1 MTSPSSYR
9 ASPTRRSRRS
19 KAEMEEIRS
28 GLYDIVERGRP
39 MTVRQVF
46 YRAVSAGLIEKTETE
61 YNQTVGRLLAE
72 IRLATVRST
81 RDDYFI
87 SDFFMRFGLSWDGSN
102 KAFQGKD
109 GRLYVRGKWPNYML
123 AMPFSW
129 IVDNTRW
136 MRKPRAFDSVEDA
149 LKDTADFY
157 RRALWANQ
165 EDYVEVWLEKE
176 AQAGVLYPVT
186 GQYDVPLMVTRG
198 YPSISYVYSAA
209 ETITEVEK
217 PTFIYYLGDHDPSGV
232 DIPRNVEA
240 RLREFAPDADITF
253 ERLAVRPEQ
262 IEDLELPTRPTKK
275 TDTRAKS
282 FDGESVEVDAIDP
295 DDLRDLVRGAID
307 WHIDSNMLT
316 VTKAAEESERE
327 ILKRIAE
334 TAGAA

>member
-1 MTSPSSYR
+1 MD
-9 ASPTRRSRRS
+9 
-19 KAEMEEIRS
+19 EIRS

-61 YNQTVGRLLAE
+61 YNQTVGRLLTE
-72 IRLATVRST
+72 MRLATVGST
-81 RDDYFI
+81 RDDYFVG
-87 SDFFMRFGLSWDGSN
+87 DFFRRLGPSWDGRN
-102 KAFQGKD
+102 KAFQGND

-136 MRKPRAFDSVEDA
+136 MRKPRAFESVEDA

-165 EDYVEVWLEKE
+165 EDYVEIWLEKE
-176 AQAGVLYPVT
+176 ALAGVLYPVT
-186 GQYDVPLMVTRG
+186 REYDVPLMVTRG

-209 ETITEVEK
+209 EAITEVEK

-232 DIPRNVEA
+232 DIPRNVEE

-253 ERLAVRPEQ
+253 ERIAVTPEQ
-262 IEDLELPTRPTKK
+262 IVDYDLPTRPTKK
-275 TDTRAKS
+275 SDTRAKS
-282 FDGESVEVDAIDP
+282 FEGESVEVDAIDP
-295 DDLRDLVRGAID
+295 DDLRQLVRDAIEF
-307 WHIDSNMLT
+307 HIDPDALA
-316 VTKAAEESERE
+316 VTKAAEDSERE
-327 ILKRIAE
+327 ILERIAA
-334 TAGAA
+334 TAGGAA